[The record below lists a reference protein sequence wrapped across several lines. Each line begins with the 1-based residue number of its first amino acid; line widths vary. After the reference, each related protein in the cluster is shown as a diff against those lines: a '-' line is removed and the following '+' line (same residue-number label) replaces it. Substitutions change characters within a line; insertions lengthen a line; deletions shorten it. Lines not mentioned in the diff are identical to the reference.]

1 MAMNGV
7 LLTVAEVERWRKE
20 KEQLEVEIRER
31 QKKLALL
38 KRKLDAADILSV
50 SADVLEEKSAMA
62 EDVTSA
68 EDSIPDALSANL
80 RETGQSLNVRQ
91 IRARLIELGFINKL
105 RDRPNYVYGLV
116 YRMTKSGKLLK
127 RGTKYRAAPISS
139 SQGEPEDVSREFRR
153 SDGYRLR
160 ES

>member
-31 QKKLALL
+31 QEQLTLL
-38 KRKLDAADILSV
+38 KRKLDAADIFSV
-50 SADVLEEKSAMA
+50 KAHIPEETAA
-62 EDVTSA
+62 NPEETNGT
-68 EDSIPDALSANL
+68 EDSVPVVLSANL

-91 IRARLIELGFINKL
+91 IRARLIELGFGDKIK
-105 RDRPNYVYGLV
+105 RRPNYVYGLV
-116 YRMTKSGKLLK
+116 FRMTKSGKLLK

-139 SQGEPEDVSREFRR
+139 PQGEPEAVGASG
-153 SDGYRLR
+153 SH
-160 ES
+160 

>member
-7 LLTVAEVERWRKE
+7 LLTVAEVDKWRKE
-20 KEQLEVEIRER
+20 KDQLEIEIRER
-31 QKKLALL
+31 QEKLTLL

-50 SADVLEEKSAMA
+50 PADVPEEKSDIA
-62 EDVTSA
+62 EEPPSA
-68 EDSIPDALSANL
+68 EDSVPDVLCANL

-91 IRARLIELGFINKL
+91 IRARLIELGFLSKL
-105 RDRPNYVYGLV
+105 KDRPNYVYGLV

-139 SQGEPEDVSREFRR
+139 SEEETEAVGASARH
-153 SDGYRLR
+153 
-160 ES
+160 